1 MPPFPISKDHKL
13 LLSYVTVL
21 IKYSD
26 TFLPRSKPIFSPN
39 IYNTPNSPI
48 MSISS
53 LSINPAFSPPLF
65 SISSSKS
72 LPSTFSSKYPA
83 TFSVQNSCFCNS
95 RTHPGTTLLSVKL
108 ESLQLK
114 TIRRRKSYKRGAR
127 FKEKAFRR
135 RPFTAASSNMTIID
149 YADDEEENPPPLL
162 ESEMSSRPRR
172 IALFVEPS
180 PFS

>member
-1 MPPFPISKDHKL
+1 
-13 LLSYVTVL
+13 
-21 IKYSD
+21 
-26 TFLPRSKPIFSPN
+26 
-39 IYNTPNSPI
+39 

-72 LPSTFSSKYPA
+72 LPSSFSSKYPA

-95 RTHPGTTLLSVKL
+95 RTHPSTGIKL

-127 FKEKAFRR
+127 FKGQAFRR
-135 RPFTAASSNMTIID
+135 RPFTAACSNMTIID

-162 ESEMSSRPRR
+162 ESEMSSKPRR